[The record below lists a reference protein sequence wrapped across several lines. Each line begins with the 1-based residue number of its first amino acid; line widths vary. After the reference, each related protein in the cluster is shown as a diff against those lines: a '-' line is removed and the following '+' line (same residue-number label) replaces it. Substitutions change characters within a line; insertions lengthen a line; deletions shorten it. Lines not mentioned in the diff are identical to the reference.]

1 MMIIVIYDLYI
12 LKCSISTHSCAA
24 YMYIAALCSSDIRQ
38 VATSD
43 AVTVQTF
50 TANPLVAVTFH
61 SLLGLAVSAASW
73 LITMLPFIS
82 LGLHLEPS

>member
-12 LKCSISTHSCAA
+12 LQCSISTHSCAA
-24 YMYIAALCSSDIRQ
+24 YIAALCSSGLRQ

-50 TANPLVAVTFH
+50 TANPV
-61 SLLGLAVSAASW
+61 SLSC
-73 LITMLPFIS
+73 FI
-82 LGLHLEPS
+82 LCWA